1 MHEQCEKSFR
11 ETETGLRNIMIKL
24 LFTVLSTFALIAFSD
39 EIPAYAQ
46 AENARLDREMTPLLK
61 LSGPAE
67 GNLARGKGYVFSDK
81 PNYGGCS
88 GDSDATDLTN
98 GKSES
103 SATGIWVCQ
112 DCVCWDSKELVSV
125 TIDLEKEDSIGRV
138 KLFSGGGRAGVHL
151 PAVALVEASD
161 DGKSFHLVGD
171 LVTLSKVRLP
181 RENIGFRVFVFDGE
195 FEPVRAR
202 YVRLRMRPTGLY
214 LPITEIEVFAAKG
227 ESRTVASLSDSQ
239 SDDMLKVQGE
249 RAVISMQMRE
259 NMFRLAEDVRYD
271 GCGYD
276 ELLDAIGHYSFDGDV
291 ENFHA
296 VYPLCDVQKQI
307 FARHAA
313 HLRRKGEERIVLQ
326 PCDFYDVI
334 SPVALPKTQNE
345 LVLRQTMM
353 NGEVRGC
360 SLLLCNTTQ
369 REMHVRARLEGFEG
383 DIYETGYIDSEFF
396 YPTSTYLKAHGELCA
411 VPGLVCQLA
420 VRLKPQGLPV
430 GLHKGG
436 LLIEVDGEQRA
447 VPVEVE
453 ILADKMTAAPK
464 LLTYAWDYLDLPAK
478 NAKRA
483 WLGLPAK
490 HFAQFRQK
498 RNADLCLGTVGVGAQ
513 ELAACP
519 TAIKVD
525 AEGNILS
532 ELDFHIFDNW
542 IANNQGVKI
551 FGVVAIG
558 LNWNNAKFGDKKLEP
573 GSAAFDRAVEAWAHC
588 WREHLKGRG
597 LLGRV
602 FMQLFDEPG
611 LNPKQDVRKLYA
623 LMQKWHTPFHRGA
636 PEISLFI
643 DPCNIYPVDCNAFLT
658 NGEIVCPEAELLH
671 GDGAE
676 ERLDAFR
683 QLREQGHPLHVY
695 SCSFG
700 PFMGEPGAFR
710 NQAWMAFRI
719 GGVASGFWGGTATD
733 SRTSFNRYIHN
744 KNYYSPYLLDN
755 EGLHLTKHAC
765 AQRDGVQDYEYLV
778 RCEALLAEREAAG
791 GDVSA
796 LRQRFQILVKEV
808 AGSRELYNGIG
819 TGMAARAENARLE
832 IIAIIK
838 QLKEK

>member
-1 MHEQCEKSFR
+1 
-11 ETETGLRNIMIKL
+11 MIRL
-24 LFTVLSTFALIAFSD
+24 LLTLLTAFAFIAFSD
-39 EIPAYAQ
+39 DIPAYAQ
-46 AENARLDREMTPLLK
+46 AENARLDREMAPLLK
-61 LSGPAE
+61 LSGTAE
-67 GNLARGKGYVFSDK
+67 GNLARGKRYVFSDK

-88 GDSDATDLTN
+88 GESDATDLTN

-125 TIDLEKEDSIGRV
+125 TIDLEKSESIGRV

-151 PAVALVEASD
+151 PAVAFVEVSD
-161 DGKSFHLVGD
+161 DGNSFHLAGD
-171 LVTLSKVRLP
+171 LVTLSKVALP
-181 RENIGFRVFVFDGE
+181 RENIGFRVFVFEGE
-195 FEPVRAR
+195 FNAVKAR
-202 YVRLRMRPTGLY
+202 YVRIRMRPTGLY
-214 LPITEIEVFAAKG
+214 LPITEIEVFEANGEARSVDTLPAAP
-227 ESRTVASLSDSQ
+227 
-239 SDDMLKVQGE
+239 SDDMLKEQGE

-259 NMFRLAEDVRYD
+259 NMFRLAEAVRYD
-271 GCGYD
+271 GRGFD
-276 ELLDAIGHYSFDGDV
+276 ELLDAIAHYRFDGAVDD
-291 ENFHA
+291 FHA

-313 HLRRKGEERIVLQ
+313 HLRSACEAPLVLQ
-326 PCDFYDVI
+326 PCDFYDTI
-334 SPVALPKTQNE
+334 SPVELLKTRSG

-360 SLLLCNTTQ
+360 ALLLCNTTQ
-369 REMHVRARLEGFEG
+369 REMHVRARLEGLEG
-383 DIYETGYIDSEFF
+383 DIYETGYIDSEFY
-396 YPTSTYLKAHGELCA
+396 YPTATYLKPHGELRA

-420 VRLKPQGLPV
+420 VRLKPQGLPA
-430 GLHKGG
+430 GLHKGR
-436 LLIEVDGEQRA
+436 LLLDVDGEQRI
-447 VPVEVE
+447 VPVELD
-453 ILADKMTAAPK
+453 ILPGKMPSSPK

-478 NAKRA
+478 GAKRA
-483 WLGLPAK
+483 WLGLPVED
-490 HFAQFRQK
+490 FAQFRQM
-498 RNADLCLGTVGVGAQ
+498 RNADLCIGTVGVGAQ

-519 TAIKVD
+519 TVIKVD
-525 AEGNILS
+525 AEGNIQS

-542 IANNQGVKI
+542 IANNQGVAVY
-551 FGVVAIG
+551 GVVAIG

-573 GSAAFDRAVEAWAHC
+573 GTAAFERAVEAWANC
-588 WREHLKGRG
+588 WREHLKEKG

-623 LMQKWHTPFHRGA
+623 IMQKWHTPFHRGA

-643 DPCNIYPVDCNAFLT
+643 DPCNIYPVDCNSFMT

-671 GDGAE
+671 GEGAA
-676 ERLDAFR
+676 ERIDAFR
-683 QLREQGHPLHVY
+683 KLREQGHPLHVY

-719 GGVASGFWGGTATD
+719 CGVASGFWGGTATD

-744 KNYYSPYLLDN
+744 KNYFSPYLLDKD
-755 EGLHLTKHAC
+755 GLHLTKHAC

-778 RCEALLAEREAAG
+778 RCEALLAAHEAAG
-791 GDVSA
+791 ADVVV
-796 LRQRFQILVKEV
+796 LRRRFESLVEKV
-808 AGSRELYNGIG
+808 AGSRREFGLAG
-819 TGMAARAENARLE
+819 TGMAARAENARME

-838 QLKEK
+838 QF

>member
-1 MHEQCEKSFR
+1 MSR
-11 ETETGLRNIMIKL
+11 I
-24 LFTVLSTFALIAFSD
+24 LFIALTAFAFIAVSD
-39 EIPAYAQ
+39 DIPAYVRE
-46 AENARLDREMTPLLK
+46 ENARLDHEMTPLLK
-61 LSGPAE
+61 TSGPAD
-67 GNLARGKGYVFSDK
+67 GNLARGKRYVFSDK

-88 GDSDATDLTN
+88 GESDATDLTN

-103 SATGIWVCQ
+103 SSTGIWVCQ

-125 TIDLEKEDSIGRV
+125 TIDLEKEESIRRV

-151 PAVALVEASD
+151 PAVVLVEASD
-161 DGKSFHLVGD
+161 DGKTFHLVGD
-171 LVTLSKVRLP
+171 LVSLSKVRLP
-181 RENIGFRVFVFDGE
+181 RENIGFRVFVFEGD

-214 LPITEIEVFAAKG
+214 LPITEIEVFGAKG
-227 ESRTVASLSDSQ
+227 ESRAVASLPDSPT
-239 SDDMLKVQGE
+239 DDMLKVQGE

-259 NMFRLAEDVRYD
+259 NMFRLAEEVRYD
-271 GCGYD
+271 GRGYD
-276 ELLDAIGHYSFDGDV
+276 ELLDAIGRYSFDGDV

-296 VYPLCDVQKQI
+296 VYPLCEVQMQI

-313 HLRRKGEERIVLQ
+313 HLSRMGQGGIVMQ

-334 SPVALPKTQNE
+334 SPIALPKTQSE

-353 NGEVRGC
+353 NGEVRG
-360 SLLLCNTTQ
+360 SALLLCNTTQ
-369 REMHVRARLEGFEG
+369 REMRVRARLEGFEG

-396 YPTSTYLKAHGELCA
+396 YPTSTYLKVHGELCA

-420 VRLKPQGLPV
+420 VRLKPQGLPA
-430 GLHKGG
+430 GLHNGR
-436 LLIEVDGEQRA
+436 LLLEVDGEQRFI
-447 VPVEVE
+447 PVEVE
-453 ILADKMTAAPK
+453 ILADKMSASPT

-483 WLGLPAK
+483 WLGLPAEY
-490 HFAQFRQK
+490 FAQFRQM

-519 TAIKVD
+519 TVIKVD
-525 AEGNILS
+525 DGGNILS
-532 ELDFHIFDNW
+532 KLDFHIFDNW
-542 IANNQGVKI
+542 IANNQGVAVY
-551 FGVVAIG
+551 GVVAIG

-573 GSAAFDRAVEAWAHC
+573 GTAAFDRAVKAWAHS
-588 WREHLKGRG
+588 WREHLKEKG

-611 LNPKQDVRKLYA
+611 LNPKLDVRKHYA

-636 PEISLFI
+636 PEINLFI
-643 DPCNIYPVDCNAFLT
+643 NPCNIYPVDCNAFLT

-671 GDGAE
+671 GDGSA
-676 ERLDAFR
+676 ERLEAFR
-683 QLREQGHPLHVY
+683 QLREQGHVLHVY

-733 SRTSFNRYIHN
+733 NRTSFNRYIHN
-744 KNYYSPYLLDN
+744 KNYFSPYLPWI
-755 EGLHLTKHAC
+755 
-765 AQRDGVQDYEYLV
+765 
-778 RCEALLAEREAAG
+778 
-791 GDVSA
+791 
-796 LRQRFQILVKEV
+796 FQGFNILQV
-808 AGSRELYNGIG
+808 
-819 TGMAARAENARLE
+819 ENS
-832 IIAIIK
+832 
-838 QLKEK
+838 